1 MGGERKSKGWKQYSI
16 GPLHSCFL
24 SYLSRTDC
32 FFPRLAPLS
41 SPSALLSLYLFF
53 PLFLLSTALS
63 GSPPPYREEA
73 AHDSFMYS
81 SDGYCGTHC
90 DRFTTAKMASLSR
103 GRSLFM
109 SMPRRCDSMITSVA
123 ISAEML

>member
-1 MGGERKSKGWKQYSI
+1 MKGRVKAGNSTVEDPSTLASSHTCLI
-16 GPLHSCFL
+16 PIVF
-24 SYLSRTDC
+24 

-41 SPSALLSLYLFF
+41 SPSALLSLYHFF

-73 AHDSFMYS
+73 VHDSFMYS

-103 GRSLFM
+103 GRSLFV